1 MAKVVALEEQT
12 QPLRALSAA
21 ELQTYDE
28 QGFVILDNVF
38 SPADV
43 TALNNEIER
52 LMPEHGDTTANRP
65 GWILQIGLRS
75 ELISSFARDER
86 ILSLIEDIVRPG
98 IAVHSAKLV
107 TKVPHSDIICHWH
120 QDEAFYTKPDDPKTH
135 SKTRMSIWVPL
146 QDATEANGCMWVVP
160 GSHRWG
166 LQDYEIVDYGACIRK
181 LSPEEYANEHA
192 IPVPL
197 PAGSMLLFHGMLWH
211 HSKGNST
218 DHARY
223 AFIVS
228 YQEASVLSETAQ
240 WKLIRPAP
248 ASNGE

>member
-1 MAKVVALEEQT
+1 MAKVVVLEEQT
-12 QPLRALSAA
+12 QSLRALSAA

-43 TALNNEIER
+43 TALNNEIKR
-52 LMPEHGDTTANRP
+52 LMPEHGDTTVSRP

-75 ELISSFARDER
+75 DLISSFARDER

-135 SKTRMSIWVPL
+135 SKTRMFCL
-146 QDATEANGCMWVVP
+146 GTAP
-160 GSHRWG
+160 GRHRSQRLHVGGAGQPSLGLAGLRNRGLWG
-166 LQDYEIVDYGACIRK
+166 L
-181 LSPEEYANEHA
+181 
-192 IPVPL
+192 
-197 PAGSMLLFHGMLWH
+197 
-211 HSKGNST
+211 HS
-218 DHARY
+218 
-223 AFIVS
+223 
-228 YQEASVLSETAQ
+228 QAQ
-240 WKLIRPAP
+240 P
-248 ASNGE
+248 